1 MNQTVMDWPDPLCAA
16 AFCGLEKLQ
25 QASEV
30 GANAALALQHAD
42 VLGLLAEFD
51 PVIAGTLPIAIN
63 TEQSDIDILCHTVDL
78 SRFNDCVDSAFS
90 SYPHYRRH
98 QRAPTKHVGVASV
111 VRFECAGGDCR
122 GFEVEIFATDCPST
136 AQYGFIHMLAEA
148 RILALLGPDFAK
160 RVRALKRQNVKT
172 EPAFAQLLR
181 LSGDPY
187 IGVAELANM
196 SMAEMAAFVNR
207 KWLSA
212 AGRQDV

>member
-16 AFCGLEKLQ
+16 AFCGLQKLQ

-42 VLGLLAEFD
+42 ILGHLAEFD

-63 TEQSDIDILCHTVDL
+63 TEQSDIDILCHAVDL

-111 VRFECAGGDCR
+111 VR
-122 GFEVEIFATDCPST
+122 FEVEIFATDCPST

-187 IGVAELANM
+187 IGLAELANM
-196 SMAEMAAFVNR
+196 SMDEMTAFVNR
-207 KWLSA
+207 KGLFV
-212 AGRQDV
+212 GG

>member
-16 AFCGLEKLQ
+16 AFRGLEKLQ

-42 VLGLLAEFD
+42 ILGHLAEFD

-63 TEQSDIDILCHTVDL
+63 TEQSDIDILCHAVDL
-78 SRFNDCVDSAFS
+78 SRFNDCVDSTFS

-111 VRFECAGGDCR
+111 VRFECAGSDCN

-160 RVRALKRQNVKT
+160 RVRALKRQNIKT

-196 SMAEMAAFVNR
+196 SMDEMTAFVNR
-207 KWLSA
+207 KGLFVV
-212 AGRQDV
+212 G

>member
-1 MNQTVMDWPDPLCAA
+1 MNQTVMDWPDSLCVA
-16 AFCGLEKLQ
+16 AFHGLEKLQ

-42 VLGLLAEFD
+42 ILGLLAEFD

-63 TEQSDIDILCHTVDL
+63 TEQSDIDILCHAVDL
-78 SRFNDCVDSAFS
+78 SRFNDCVDSTFS

-98 QRAPTKHVGVASV
+98 QRAPTNNVGVASV
-111 VRFECAGGDCR
+111 VRFECAGSDCN

-148 RILALLGPDFAK
+148 RILSLLGPDFAK